1 MITKASG
8 FRRADHME
16 DTCQRLRVSIGYP
29 EHQRRHRGPD
39 YNHIIYL
46 KNPKNHGPLIQQ
58 EMKSLKMKALIY
70 SITFVFLLTTSAM
83 AKRNTPEKVSAI
95 QTSEA
100 VFSVPHF
107 AKGDCPQNGG
117 FIEAHHPKTKQ
128 LLWRI
133 RVYKTDYNPALEKD
147 VQDVFITS
155 LSFDKVHNL
164 LIMADE
170 KSRVFV
176 LNLTTKKVTQIH

>member
-1 MITKASG
+1 
-8 FRRADHME
+8 
-16 DTCQRLRVSIGYP
+16 
-29 EHQRRHRGPD
+29 
-39 YNHIIYL
+39 
-46 KNPKNHGPLIQQ
+46 
-58 EMKSLKMKALIY
+58 MKSLIY
-70 SITFVFLLTTSAM
+70 SITFVFLLATSAM
-83 AKRNTPEKVSAI
+83 AKRNPPEKVSAI

-107 AKGDCPQNGG
+107 TKGDRPQNGG
-117 FIEAHHPKTKQ
+117 FIEAHHPKTKK

-133 RVYKTDYNPALEKD
+133 LVYKTHYNPALERD

-170 KSRVFV
+170 NSRVFV

>member
-1 MITKASG
+1 MLSSLVLSSLVES
-8 FRRADHME
+8 E
-16 DTCQRLRVSIGYP
+16 DR
-29 EHQRRHRGPD
+29 
-39 YNHIIYL
+39 
-46 KNPKNHGPLIQQ
+46 GPLIQQ
-58 EMKSLKMKALIY
+58 EMKALKMKALIY

-107 AKGDCPQNGG
+107 AKDDCPQNGG

-133 RVYKTDYNPALEKD
+133 RVYKTEYNTALEKD
-147 VQDVFITS
+147 VHEHPSPMQCCT
-155 LSFDKVHNL
+155 LSCRPESATGVVWFLDGEL
-164 LIMADE
+164 
-170 KSRVFV
+170 R
-176 LNLTTKKVTQIH
+176 

>member
-1 MITKASG
+1 MTTHASAV
-8 FRRADHME
+8 RRDDHME
-16 DTCQRLRVSIGYP
+16 NTCQRLRVSVGYP
-29 EHQRRHRGPD
+29 EHQRRHKAPD

-46 KNPKNHGPLIQQ
+46 KNPRNQGHLIQ
-58 EMKSLKMKALIY
+58 EEMKALIY

-83 AKRNTPEKVSAI
+83 AKRNAPEKVSAI

-107 AKGDCPQNGG
+107 AKDDRAQNGG

-133 RVYKTDYNPALEKD
+133 RIYKTDYNPALEKD

-170 KSRVFV
+170 KSRVFI
-176 LNLTTKKVTQIH
+176 LNLTTKKVSQIH